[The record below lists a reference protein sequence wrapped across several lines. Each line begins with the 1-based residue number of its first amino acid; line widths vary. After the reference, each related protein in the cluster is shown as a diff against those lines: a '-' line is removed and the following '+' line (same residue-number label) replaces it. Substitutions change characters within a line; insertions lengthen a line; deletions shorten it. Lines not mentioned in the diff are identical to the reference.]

1 MLFCFKTPYE
11 NRIYS
16 LRIDCGESYPDE
28 PPTLR
33 FLSKININCINQ
45 SNGVVSVPFVT
56 SLILKVLV
64 LQKKKQLQFQ
74 IDHRLVPMLTRWN
87 REYTIKSMLQEIR
100 RIMTMKDNLK
110 LPQPPEGSCF

>member
-64 LQKKKQLQFQ
+64 LKKKTTTISDRSQ
-74 IDHRLVPMLTRWN
+74 ISSDADPM
-87 REYTIKSMLQEIR
+87 ES
-100 RIMTMKDNLK
+100 RIYYKINVARN
-110 LPQPPEGSCF
+110 S